1 MQGAPEGEAMAVE
14 IYRSGKKSLGIK
26 QREQAEL
33 ENVRPQRPEREVIPR
48 YAVRRLE
55 EATEE
60 IKSSRARSR
69 ATQREIERLK
79 RQTRRVLDR
88 LESRLAAD

>member
-1 MQGAPEGEAMAVE
+1 MAVE
-14 IYRSGKKSLGIK
+14 IYRSGKKSLGVK
-26 QREQAEL
+26 QRAQVEM
-33 ENVRPQRPEREVIPR
+33 ENVRPHRPESEVIPR
-48 YAVRRLE
+48 YAVRLLE

-79 RQTRRVLDR
+79 RQTRRVLER
-88 LESRLAAD
+88 LESRLAAED

>member
-1 MQGAPEGEAMAVE
+1 MAVE
-14 IYRSGKKSLGIK
+14 IFGSGKKTLMVK
-26 QREQAEL
+26 QQEQAEL
-33 ENVRPQRPEREVIPR
+33 KNVRPHQPESEVIPR

-55 EATEE
+55 EATEA

-69 ATQREIERLK
+69 ATQKEIERLK

>member
-1 MQGAPEGEAMAVE
+1 MAFA
-14 IYRSGKKSLGIK
+14 ITRTGKKSVVGK
-26 QREQAEL
+26 QREQAEI
-33 ENVRPQRPEREVIPR
+33 ERVRPHRPEREIIPR

-55 EATEE
+55 EATGE

-79 RQTRRVLDR
+79 RQTRRVLDQ
-88 LESRLAAD
+88 LESRLALD